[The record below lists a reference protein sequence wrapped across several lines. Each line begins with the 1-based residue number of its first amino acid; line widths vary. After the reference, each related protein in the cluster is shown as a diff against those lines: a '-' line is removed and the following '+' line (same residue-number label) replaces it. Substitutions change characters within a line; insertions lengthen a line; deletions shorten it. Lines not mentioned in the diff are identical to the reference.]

1 MSELKV
7 YRDPKEG
14 SCWREFYEKSEA
26 DELIA
31 KLKEQVSEER
41 SAKVDYKISA
51 NDLSNGLKDARE
63 EIRRL
68 HRCII
73 RMTRQWLSAVDDMYS
88 RLDDVHGLD
97 DQDVID
103 WDKVTDLHDNLNKV
117 LEKWK

>member
-1 MSELKV
+1 MF
-7 YRDPKEG
+7 G
-14 SCWREFYEKSEA
+14 YE
-26 DELIA
+26 DELHEEIHKLRQENADLKA
-31 KLKEQVSEER
+31 KLEDVQATAYAEG
-41 SAKVDYKISA
+41 VDA
-51 NDLSNGLKDARE
+51 GM

-97 DQDVID
+97 DKDVMD